1 MRHSRPLVIYVD
13 VDDSLVRSYGSR
25 QIPITGVIERLRLLC
40 AEEGVVAYCW
50 SSGGAEYARGVAERL
65 GIAALFVAFLPK
77 PNLMIDDQPPSAWPD
92 VRVLHPNEAMSTD
105 AAAARLKLGWA
116 PDDG

>member
-1 MRHSRPLVIYVD
+1 MRGGRPLVIYVD
-13 VDDSLVRSYGSR
+13 VDDTLVRSYGSR

-40 AEEGVVAYCW
+40 AEDGVVAYCW

-65 GIAALFVAFLPK
+65 GIAELFLAFLPK

-92 VRVLHPNEAMSTD
+92 VCVLHPNEAMSTD
-105 AAAARLKLGWA
+105 AAAARLKLGWGE
-116 PDDG
+116 DDG